1 MNLELKLTDTQHQ
14 VLSHA
19 IQHTKGRID
28 WFPEH
33 IKGGARQKVIEA
45 LYNKAI
51 IDKSGDGYYY
61 VMADVRVA
69 LGGQADTVAN
79 EPQSTPAA
87 TTPSGKNSKQAQVIA
102 MLRRREGAT
111 VPQICATTGWLAHT
125 VRGTFAGA
133 FKKKLGL
140 EITSE
145 KTKGGDR
152 IYRIAQSTSP
162 TKTSSILEL

>member
-14 VLSHA
+14 VLTHA
-19 IQHTKGRID
+19 IQHTQGRID

-45 LYNKAI
+45 LYNKAL
-51 IDKSGDGYYY
+51 IDKSGDDCYY
-61 VMADVRVA
+61 VIADVRVA
-69 LGGQADTVAN
+69 LGGQPDHVIS
-79 EPQSTPAA
+79 EPQSTPAV
-87 TTPSGKNSKQAQVIA
+87 TPPSSKNSKQAQVIA
-102 MLRRREGAT
+102 MLSRPEGAT

-145 KTKGGDR
+145 KTKDSDR
-152 IYRIAQSTSP
+152 VYRLAAASAS
-162 TKTSSILEL
+162 

>member
-14 VLSHA
+14 VLTHA
-19 IQHTKGRID
+19 IQHTQGRID

-45 LYNKAI
+45 LYNKAL
-51 IDKSGDGYYY
+51 IDKSGDDCYY
-61 VMADVRVA
+61 VIADVRVA
-69 LGGQADTVAN
+69 LAGQPDTITN
-79 EPQSTPAA
+79 EPQSAPAV
-87 TTPSGKNSKQAQVIA
+87 TVPSSKNSKQAQVIA
-102 MLRRREGAT
+102 MLRRQEGAT
-111 VPQICATTGWLAHT
+111 VPQICATTGWQAHT

-145 KTKGGDR
+145 KTKGSDR
-152 IYRIAQSTSP
+152 VYRLAADST
-162 TKTSSILEL
+162 T

>member
-14 VLSHA
+14 VLTHA
-19 IQHTKGRID
+19 IQHTQGRID

-45 LYNKAI
+45 LYNKAL
-51 IDKSGDGYYY
+51 IDKSGDDCYY
-61 VMADVRVA
+61 VIADVRVA
-69 LGGQADTVAN
+69 LGGQPDTS
-79 EPQSTPAA
+79 EPQSTPAV
-87 TTPSGKNSKQAQVIA
+87 TPPSSKNSKQAQVIA
-102 MLRRREGAT
+102 MLRRPEGAT

-145 KTKGGDR
+145 KTKGSDR
-152 IYRIAQSTSP
+152 VYRLAAASAS
-162 TKTSSILEL
+162 

>member
-14 VLSHA
+14 VLTYA
-19 IQHTKGRID
+19 IQHTQGRID

-45 LYNKAI
+45 LYNKAL
-51 IDKSGDGYYY
+51 IDKSGDGCYY
-61 VMADVRVA
+61 VIADVRVA
-69 LGGQADTVAN
+69 LGGQPNTS
-79 EPQSTPAA
+79 EPQSTPAV
-87 TTPSGKNSKQAQVIA
+87 TPPSGKNSKQAQVIA
-102 MLRRREGAT
+102 MLSRPEGAT
-111 VPQICATTGWLAHT
+111 VPQICAATGWQAHT

-145 KTKGGDR
+145 KTKGSDR
-152 IYRIAQSTSP
+152 VYRLVAASAS
-162 TKTSSILEL
+162 